1 MTITASISARPNALS
16 INANANASASTS
28 AIPALPRSAFKPALA
43 LSLCLYGA
51 LALGVYQL
59 LAKPQAEVTP
69 LSLGSAAIDLDLGQ
83 FGEHAVTPPAPEP
96 APEPEQKINP
106 EPEPTP
112 PKPEPEPEPEPEPVI
127 PEPQIQP
134 QPQEQFAP
142 PAPQVK
148 PRERQHRPREA
159 RPHREHHRPQR
170 HQRSQQQR
178 AIAHKQPAQTA
189 ATSSNTQTAAK
200 ATPQK
205 SSAGSANRVLIL
217 GKDQHPVLLRIKRAI
232 DQNLLYPRQAR
243 MMRMEGI
250 AVVQFT
256 YTTNRQL
263 RNVRLLKG
271 TGHSVL
277 DQAAIQSIQ
286 RAAAA
291 FPKVEHNFT
300 LRLPIRFNLR

>member
-16 INANANASASTS
+16 TNANVSASTS
-28 AIPALPRSAFKPALA
+28 AIPALPRSAFKPALT

-51 LALGVYQL
+51 LALGAYQL
-59 LAKPQAEVTP
+59 LAKPQADVTP
-69 LSLGSAAIDLDLGQ
+69 LSLGSATIDLDLGQ

-96 APEPEQKINP
+96 APEPEQKITP
-106 EPEPTP
+106 ESEPEPTP
-112 PKPEPEPEPEPEPVI
+112 PKPEPEPEPEPVI
-127 PEPQIQP
+127 PEPQVQP

-159 RPHREHHRPQR
+159 RPRHEQHRPQR
-170 HQRSQQQR
+170 HQRPQQQR
-178 AIAHKQPAQTA
+178 ANEHKQQAQTA
-189 ATSSNTQTAAK
+189 APSTATQTTTK
-200 ATPQK
+200 ASSPK

-232 DQNLLYPRQAR
+232 DQNLLYPRKAR

-263 RNVRLLKG
+263 HNIRLLKG

>member
-16 INANANASASTS
+16 TNANANASASTS

-96 APEPEQKINP
+96 APEPE
-106 EPEPTP
+106 PTP
-112 PKPEPEPEPEPEPVI
+112 PKPEPEPEPEPVI

-170 HQRSQQQR
+170 HQHSQQQR

-263 RNVRLLKG
+263 HNIRLLKG

>member
-16 INANANASASTS
+16 TNANANASASTS

-51 LALGVYQL
+51 LALGGYQL

-96 APEPEQKINP
+96 APEPE
-106 EPEPTP
+106 PTP
-112 PKPEPEPEPEPEPVI
+112 PKPEPEPEPEPVI

-263 RNVRLLKG
+263 HNIRLLKG